1 MVFFTD
7 VDNLKWLD
15 FADQV
20 KEVKRLL
27 LQEYPEGCKTYD
39 NESLIEL
46 FFQKS
51 SCFLKCVGFP
61 PQYEVERRYVTYNPN
76 VIIAVAQD
84 EEVIAR
90 FKDDFPSLVRQWAN
104 ERLFSQH
111 AKTARKYLTPH
122 LEKVWASLGGSE
134 YPYEEWAKRD
144 YFVYWLRDGS
154 ASWDKRNKSPLG
166 RFSQENAYRIYW
178 GYGVSG
184 LRPYPRG
191 Y

>member
-7 VDNLKWLD
+7 ADNLKWLD

-39 NESLIEL
+39 KESLITL
-46 FFQKS
+46 FFTKS
-51 SCFLKCVGFP
+51 SCFLKCVVNP
-61 PQYEVERRYVTYNPN
+61 LQCEVERRYITYNPN

-90 FKDDFPSLVRQWAN
+90 FKDDFPSLVRQWAH
-104 ERLFSQH
+104 ERVISQQE
-111 AKTARKYLTPH
+111 KTARKYLIPY
-122 LEKVWASLGGSE
+122 LEKVWATLGGSE

-144 YFVYWLRDGS
+144 YFVSSLNEGS
-154 ASWDKRNKSPLG
+154 KSWDVQGKAPLG
-166 RFSQENAYRIYW
+166 RNENVYRIYW
-178 GYGVSG
+178 GYGNEG
-184 LRPYPRG
+184 LRPRG